1 VRAQNKD
8 HKTQNTTIPTVVYDT
23 MKHSVSSVV
32 LLVVL
37 VILSS
42 LVELSRARLGDES
55 TSARDDNTQ
64 DLTHHINPVTM
75 KNLPELQDASIARTS
90 TSSALRSDRDL
101 QQRDGIRS
109 RNSRSFLNPNRDELL
124 AAFNANANTDTDSDV
139 ESDSLIRVMVGFKN
153 DEGRTSARRFADGS
167 RAGAQRWQEMKNL
180 RVGTTVIP
188 KSSLEMLRRNPN
200 IE

>member
-1 VRAQNKD
+1 
-8 HKTQNTTIPTVVYDT
+8 
-23 MKHSVSSVV
+23 MKHSISCLV

-42 LVELSRARLGDES
+42 LVKLTRARLGYES
-55 TSARDDNTQ
+55 ASAHDDDTQ
-64 DLTHHINPVTM
+64 DLTHHLDLATI
-75 KNLPELQDASIARTS
+75 KNDDLPEFQDASIARTS
-90 TSSALRSDRDL
+90 TSATLRSDRDL
-101 QQRDGIRS
+101 QQRGGSRS
-109 RNSRSFLNPNRDELL
+109 KDSRSFLNPNRDELL
-124 AAFNANANTDTDSDV
+124 AAFNANTDTDNDV
-139 ESDSLIRVMVGFKN
+139 ESDSFVRVMVGFKN

-180 RVGTTVIP
+180 RVGIMIIP